1 MSRRVQGLK
10 PWIWQRIS
18 ALYLGV
24 FLLYLI
30 IALLQVDTLSYQSW
44 VQWVSDPLNGSF
56 LLIGFFMTAIHAWI
70 GLKDVIMD
78 YVHPLGL
85 RILVMMLSALG
96 LLVCLVWASRS
107 LVMVVIK

>member
-1 MSRRVQGLK
+1 MSRRVQGLL

-24 FLLYLI
+24 FLIYLVI
-30 IALLQVDTLSYQSW
+30 SILKIDTITYLSWLQWASS
-44 VQWVSDPLNGSF
+44 PLNSSF

-78 YVHPLGL
+78 YVHPLML

-96 LLVCLVWASRS
+96 LLVCLVWVSRS
-107 LVMVVIK
+107 LVMVMIK